1 MNWLRRHWPVIAA
14 GALAAVLGAVIGIV
28 RLTPDSA
35 VDSGPLWAVKLPDL
49 QGQETEV
56 SRFRGRPLL
65 VNFWA
70 TWCGPCKEEM
80 PDLQRLAAGDLGNKI
95 RVIGIGI
102 DDKDKMRSFAA
113 DIGVTYT
120 ILQTGAPGL
129 DLMKALG
136 NRSGAL
142 PFTLVLDSAGVVV
155 RSHIGKLSYE
165 ELRVAAQSA
174 VSR

>member
-1 MNWLRRHWPVIAA
+1 MIWLRRHRLAISLGLLSAA
-14 GALAAVLGAVIGIV
+14 LGAAIGLL
-28 RLTPDSA
+28 RLTPDPVIDTS
-35 VDSGPLWAVKLPDL
+35 PLWAVKLPDL
-49 QGQETEV
+49 KGNETEV
-56 SRFRGRPLL
+56 SRFRGQPLL

-80 PDLQRLAAGDLGNKI
+80 PDLQRLATGDLGNKV

-113 DIGVTYT
+113 DIGITYT

-142 PFTLVLDSAGVVV
+142 PFTLVLDGAGRVVK
-155 RSHIGKLSYE
+155 SHAGKLSYE
-165 ELRVAAQSA
+165 ELRAAAQSA
-174 VSR
+174 VLR